1 MLSLGNDVILYYS
14 TTQDDEGKAI
24 SFGIDISDGKW
35 HRLGISV
42 KGNTVTLILDCTQQ
56 ISKELRRNLDERIDI
71 NGIVIIGQQ
80 IVDGDMYLVGERRIL
95 TV

>member
-14 TTQDDEGKAI
+14 TSQDDEGKAI

-35 HRLGISV
+35 YRLGISI
-42 KGNTVTLILDCTQQ
+42 KGNTVTLILDCTRQ
-56 ISKELRRNLDERIDI
+56 ISKELARNLDERIDI

-80 IVDGDMYLVGERRIL
+80 IVDGDMYLVGE
-95 TV
+95 